1 MVGCFF
7 FILFVCFSF
16 CLHIQYINSFVKCI
30 ICDDEL
36 KRLIRITVAAP
47 LFRIISVNRIFC
59 SDFSIFL
66 FSKWNNRHFLIFFV
80 FWHFFSFWI
89 SFFDIF
95 SRFEHKKTQKIYS
108 TFENEEARKLFLRN
122 LWSLMFHKKI
132 VLFVKLITL
141 CQTIWVCVCD
151 WIKMLTAIL
160 AINEF
165 KLISNYILKLF
176 YMQLRCNTTLNTM
189 YDIT

>member
-1 MVGCFF
+1 MFF

-47 LFRIISVNRIFC
+47 LFRIISMNRIFC
-59 SDFSIFL
+59 SDFSIFD
-66 FSKWNNRHFLIFFV
+66 FQNEKIVIF
-80 FWHFFSFWI
+80 WFFSFWI

-95 SRFEHKKTQKIYS
+95 FFVLNIKKLKKFIPHLKT
-108 TFENEEARKLFLRN
+108 RKLENFFYGTFDLQC
-122 LWSLMFHKKI
+122 SIKKNG
-132 VLFVKLITL
+132 LFVKLITL
-141 CQTIWVCVCD
+141 CQTIWMCVCD